1 MLRFPK
7 CNKRFN
13 PYILVVLIT
22 VLWISDSR
30 AQTSSDTVWPE
41 TWQGKLNVAANMQL
55 TLVLNLQQ
63 QGDSLSATL
72 DSPDQGAMGIPA
84 SQVSREHND
93 LRVEFAAIGAI
104 YEATRQAQQLSGTF
118 TQAGRQFP
126 LVLNVMSEQQKNV
139 LAASQ
144 LRPQEPQAPYPYI
157 EEKVNYAHP
166 SGEFDFAATLTKPT
180 GKGPFAAA
188 ILISGSG
195 PQDRDETLAGHKPFK
210 LLADTLSRKGF
221 AVLRFDDR
229 GTAESGGSFAG
240 TTIDEFASDVQAAFD
255 YLQSRSDIKPAQIG
269 LIGHSE
275 GGVTGPIFA
284 AHQAKV
290 AFVVMLAGLGVPG
303 NQLWATQQRDMGL
316 ASGMDNG
323 DLIYQVH
330 YNAATLAAEGASL
343 DEVKAVFSA
352 VPGANQQMID
362 SVAGMLSSPWGRSLM
377 AYQPQTVLSQLG
389 MPLLAIN
396 GDLDLQVAARENL
409 DGIRQIMANT
419 ANQDV
424 TVLSLPEL
432 NHLFQQ
438 AKTGLPLEYAQISE
452 TINPA
457 ALTLISDWLQ
467 ARF

>member
-7 CNKRFN
+7 CRKGFN

-30 AQTSSDTVWPE
+30 AQTSTNTVWPE

-63 QGDSLSATL
+63 QGDNLSATL

-93 LRVEFAAIGAI
+93 LRIEFAAIGAI
-104 YEATRQAQQLSGTF
+104 YVATRQAQQLSGTF

-126 LVLNVMSEQQKNV
+126 LVLKVMSEQQKNV

-144 LRPQEPQAPYPYI
+144 LRPQEPQPPYPYI
-157 EEKVNYAHP
+157 EETVSYLHP
-166 SGEFDFAATLTKPT
+166 TGQFNFAATLTKPT

-210 LLADTLSRKGF
+210 LLADHLTRQGY

-229 GTAESGGSFAG
+229 GTGESQGTFSG
-240 TTIDEFASDVQAAFD
+240 TTIDNFATDVQAAFE
-255 YLQSRSDIKPAQIG
+255 YLQGRSDIKPDKIG

-303 NQLWATQQRDMGL
+303 NQLWAAQQRDIGL
-316 ASGMDNG
+316 ASGMSDG

-330 YNAATLAAEGASL
+330 YKAATLAAEGASL

-362 SVAGMLSSPWGRSLM
+362 SVAGMLSNPWGRSLM
-377 AYQPQTVLSQLG
+377 AYQPQAVLSKLT

-396 GDLDLQVAARENL
+396 GDLDLQVAAQENL
-409 DGIRQIMANT
+409 DGIKQIMATTDNS
-419 ANQDV
+419 DV
-424 TVLSLPEL
+424 TVLSLPGL
-432 NHLFQQ
+432 NHLFQH
-438 AKTGLPLEYAQISE
+438 AKTGLPVEYAQISE

-457 ALTLISDWLQ
+457 VLKLISDWLQ